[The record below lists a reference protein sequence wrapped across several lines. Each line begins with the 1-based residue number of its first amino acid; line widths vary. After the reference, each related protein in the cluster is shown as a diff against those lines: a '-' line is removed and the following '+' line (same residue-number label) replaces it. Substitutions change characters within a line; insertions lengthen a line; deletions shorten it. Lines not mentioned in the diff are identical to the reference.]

1 MNMAKHELTE
11 RKRRRTHV
19 EENSDD
25 DVRNERS
32 ERSEKTSSGGNT
44 TKSAAV
50 HDGDDDEDDD
60 DEDDVGPM
68 PLPASNT
75 TVKKRKKTTLQFES
89 EYLKNIPSAAM
100 YERSYMHRDVVTH
113 VVVAPET
120 QFVITASRDGH
131 VKFWKKLSKGVEFVK
146 HYKAHLGAICGLAVS
161 CDGLRLCST
170 SSDQNI
176 KFYDV
181 LGFDMVN
188 MIQVSAFSP
197 SECCWIHKR
206 GAIDSKVVVA
216 DQNGPALRVFHAEQ
230 SKAEPLY
237 VIDKAHTAPVTV
249 LAYNPVMNCVISGD
263 QRGHIEY
270 WNAETYKF
278 PSGDVKFK
286 FKGETDLYELAKNKT
301 HATSIDISK
310 RGDSFVVT
318 AADSQIRVFRFAT
331 GKMRRKYDESLVVY
345 EDAHADGTLAL
356 DSLDFGRRAAVER
369 ELTHANMVSNCVFDE
384 SGHFIMFATLL
395 GVKVINI
402 ETNKLARV
410 LGKVESS
417 ERFLRIALFQEKPK
431 VNTQIER
438 QLSSAKGIKSA
449 PLVMSDDPADSARL
463 LIDPT
468 LFCTSFKKQRF
479 YLFSSREPEDDD
491 EDETG
496 TGRDIFNEK
505 PTLEESAVITDSST
519 SKKMGETAVV
529 HTTMGDITIKLFG
542 KECPRTVENF
552 CTHARNGYYDNIIF
566 HRVIK
571 NFMVQ
576 TGDPLGDGTGGES
589 IWGGEFE
596 DEFNRSLRHD
606 RAFTVSMAN
615 AGPNTNGSQF
625 FITTVPTPWLDN
637 KHTVFG
643 RVEHG
648 KDTVSAIE
656 QTRTDKHDK
665 PVEDIKIINIDI
677 S

>member
-1 MNMAKHELTE
+1 MVRDIGE
-11 RKRRRTHV
+11 KRRRADVDDDGAVSEAGRTS
-19 EENSDD
+19 ETPASAQTSRENAKSTAAGDSDD
-25 DVRNERS
+25 D
-32 ERSEKTSSGGNT
+32 
-44 TKSAAV
+44 
-50 HDGDDDEDDD
+50 DD
-60 DEDDVGPM
+60 DDVGPM
-68 PLPASNT
+68 PLPASNAGT
-75 TVKKRKKTTLQFES
+75 KKRKKTALQFEG

-100 YERSYMHRDVVTH
+100 YEHSYMHRDVVTH

-120 QFVITASRDGH
+120 QFVITASQDGH
-131 VKFWKKLSKGVEFVK
+131 VKFWKKMTKGVEFVK
-146 HYKAHLGAICGLAVS
+146 HYKAHLGEILGLAVS

-188 MIQVSAFSP
+188 MIEVSAFTP
-197 SECCWIHKR
+197 TECCWIHKR

-230 SKAEPLY
+230 SSPEPLF
-237 VIDKAHTAPVTV
+237 VLDKAHTAPVTV
-249 LAYNPVMNCVISGD
+249 LAYNPVNNCVISGD

-286 FKGETDLYELAKNKT
+286 FKGETDLYELAKHKT
-301 HATSIDISK
+301 YPTSIDITKS
-310 RGDSFVVT
+310 GDSFVVT
-318 AADSQIRVFRFAT
+318 ATDSQIRVFRFAT
-331 GKMRRKYDESLVVY
+331 GKMRRKYDESIIVY

-356 DSLDFGRRAAVER
+356 DALDFGRRAAVER
-369 ELTHANMVSNCVFDE
+369 ELTHASMVSNCVFDE
-384 SGHFIMFATLL
+384 SGHFILFATLV
-395 GVKVINI
+395 GIKVINI

-431 VNTQIER
+431 VNSQIER
-438 QLSSAKGIKSA
+438 QLNSSKGIKSA
-449 PLVMSDDPADSARL
+449 PLVMSDDPANAARVL
-463 LIDPT
+463 MDPT

-479 YLFSSREPEDDD
+479 YLFSSREPAEDDD
-491 EDETG
+491 DETG
-496 TGRDIFNEK
+496 TGRDVFNEK
-505 PTLEESAVITDSST
+505 PTLDESAVITDSST
-519 SKKMGETAVV
+519 VKKMGETAIL

-552 CTHARNGYYDNIIF
+552 CTHARNGYYDNVIF

-665 PVEDIKIINIDI
+665 PVEDIKIINVDVF
-677 S
+677 